1 MENRAES
8 YVSKDSLYT
17 SVALLILTGACCV
30 LLFMNHKLQIQNTS
44 LIQQYRSLS
53 GTGGPPV
60 GTKIPTLHGVSVA
73 GFNETVDLSQRANG
87 ALLLV
92 LSPTCPHCKA
102 NFHNWQDLVLQ
113 ISKQQVFWVDVAP
126 GTDAKYLAEL
136 GVPSGPH
143 LIRLDSHER
152 DLYKFGVTPTTIWL
166 NADGVVQHVWVG
178 ELSEDDIKEIREILK
193 SQG

>member
-60 GTKIPTLHGVSVA
+60 GTKIPTLHGDVSPNPRKFRHRC
-73 GFNETVDLSQRANG
+73 G
-87 ALLLV
+87 V
-92 LSPTCPHCKA
+92 LP
-102 NFHNWQDLVLQ
+102 N
-113 ISKQQVFWVDVAP
+113 
-126 GTDAKYLAEL
+126 
-136 GVPSGPH
+136 
-143 LIRLDSHER
+143 RLTE
-152 DLYKFGVTPTTIWL
+152 VT
-166 NADGVVQHVWVG
+166 
-178 ELSEDDIKEIREILK
+178 SIRERI
-193 SQG
+193 